1 LAASRAIRI
10 GGATATVIALLL
22 AGCAPKKPAPPPPAP
37 SAPPAQPI
45 PAPTALDPESYMAFT
60 ASSALFAIRAS
71 NFAEGR
77 GSSNKIQKFAT
88 KVVMDQMGIGA
99 QLNFAG
105 RRIDLLPSSQPL
117 PEHQAM
123 LELLASSTDF
133 DATYKAQ
140 LASVLRKA
148 AAVHRAFEASGSS
161 PTLRPVARFA
171 APVCEQNLAALL
183 KL

>member
-1 LAASRAIRI
+1 LAVNRAFRI
-10 GGATATVIALLL
+10 GGSAALLTALLL
-22 AGCAPKKPAPPPPAP
+22 AGCAPKRPVPPVVPVPPVTPVPPA
-37 SAPPAQPI
+37 A
-45 PAPTALDPESYMAFT
+45 ALDPESYMAFA
-60 ASSALFAIRAS
+60 ASSALFAVRAS

-77 GSSNKIQKFAT
+77 GSTTKIK
-88 KVVMDQMGIGA
+88 KVASQIVVDQMGIAA

-105 RRIDLLPSSQPL
+105 RRIDLLPSSRPL

-123 LELLASSTDF
+123 LEALATTSNF

-140 LASVLRKA
+140 LARVLRRA

-171 APVCEQNLAALL
+171 APICEKDLAALS

>member
-1 LAASRAIRI
+1 LAFNRAIRI
-10 GGATATVIALLL
+10 GGSAALLTALLL
-22 AGCAPKKPAPPPPAP
+22 AGCAPKKPAPPPPP
-37 SAPPAQPI
+37 PPVKPVPPPA
-45 PAPTALDPESYMAFT
+45 ALDPESYMAFA
-60 ASSALFAIRAS
+60 ASSALFAVRAS

-77 GSSNKIQKFAT
+77 GSTNKIKRVASQIQ
-88 KVVMDQMGIGA
+88 VDQMGIGA

-105 RRIDLLPSSQPL
+105 RRIDLLPSSRPL

-123 LELLASSTDF
+123 LEALATTTDF

-140 LASVLRKA
+140 LARVLRRA
-148 AAVHRAFEASGSS
+148 AALHRAFEAGGSS

-171 APVCEQNLAALL
+171 APVCEKNLAALS